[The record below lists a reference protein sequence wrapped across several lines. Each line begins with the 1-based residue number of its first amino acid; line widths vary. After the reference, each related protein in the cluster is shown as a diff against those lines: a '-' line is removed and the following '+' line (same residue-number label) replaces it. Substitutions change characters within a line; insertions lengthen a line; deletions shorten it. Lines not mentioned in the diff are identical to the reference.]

1 MNVKGVLAKASA
13 SLLLLIMALNA
24 NAMQIFVKTLTGKT
38 ITLEVEPTDSIE
50 AIKAKIQEKEG
61 IPPGTQLLVFN
72 NTVLNEG
79 YTLSDYNI
87 QKESLLYLRSTHL
100 SASPATVFGETKYVT
115 TFYLSAK
122 NYQLPEGAKAYTATL
137 DGSKLLLHLI
147 GTDGRVIP
155 ADTVAIIVADAPSV
169 HLSELATTDVTAHP
183 GNILLAHNGGIDKP
197 AGTVYVLN
205 VSLET
210 PGFYTFTGSTI
221 PAGKAYYVVVTP

>member
-1 MNVKGVLAKASA
+1 M
-13 SLLLLIMALNA
+13 
-24 NAMQIFVKTLTGKT
+24 
-38 ITLEVEPTDSIE
+38 
-50 AIKAKIQEKEG
+50 
-61 IPPGTQLLVFN
+61 
-72 NTVLNEG
+72 LNEG

-87 QKESLLYLRSTHL
+87 PKESLLYLRSTHL

-210 PGFYTFTGSTI
+210 PGFYTFTGTSI